1 MTNKQLYNRICT
13 SNNKVLKQTD
23 INTLKQRAALGNKE
37 AQQYMDML
45 KPLDQ
50 RPTKASKS

>member
-1 MTNKQLYNRICT
+1 MTNKQLYNRIRT
-13 SNNKVLKQTD
+13 HKNKIAAQSYRDTLNN
-23 INTLKQRAALGNKE
+23 RAQLGDKE
-37 AQQYMDML
+37 AQQYMSML

>member
-1 MTNKQLYNRICT
+1 MTNKQLYNRIRT